1 MTLLSLDNGNDTELN
16 ITIRSFK
23 IRFKSTFLQERP
35 SLAFIV
41 EHELPPEMR
50 FKVVCPGE
58 TKPKTDFCPAS
69 SRPLSAPFLF
79 RTSGNSHSQAG
90 STSLLDASSFG
101 LWTLDF
107 DIIRIRSL

>member
-50 FKVVCPGE
+50 LREYVLVKLD
-58 TKPKTDFCPAS
+58 PKLTFAQPPLDRSQPLFYFVPREILTIKLARLAS
-69 SRPLSAPFLF
+69 SVL
-79 RTSGNSHSQAG
+79 QVMV
-90 STSLLDASSFG
+90 FG
-101 LWTLDF
+101 LQTL
-107 DIIRIRSL
+107 I